1 MAPMQ
6 KEIEKTKGKEIMKP
20 GWKTSEFWVTV
31 AVQFAGILATMG
43 VFTPDQSDAMT
54 EAITQIGGIV
64 AMLASAFGYS
74 ISRGVAK
81 RDVAK

>member
-1 MAPMQ
+1 
-6 KEIEKTKGKEIMKP
+6 MKP
-20 GWKTSEFWVTV
+20 GWKTSEFWVTI
-31 AVQFAGILATMG
+31 AVQLAGVLATMG
-43 VFTPDQSDAMT
+43 IFTPDQSDAMT

-81 RDVAK
+81 RDTSNK